1 MATITYREALN
12 QGLKEEMRRDSRIF
26 IMGEEVGRY
35 HGAYKVSNG
44 LLEEFGEQRV
54 VDAPISELGF
64 AGIGAG
70 AAMMGLR
77 PIIEMMTWNF
87 AILALDQIINNAAK
101 LRNMSGGA
109 LTCPV
114 LFRGPQGAAFQLSSQ
129 HSQVVEAFCAHVPGL
144 IVIAP
149 ATPKDAKGM
158 LKQALRTIED
168 PICMFEGELLYNVK
182 GEVPEGDFVVPLG
195 KAEVKR
201 EGKDV
206 TFCTWSRMLY
216 PTLDAA
222 TKLAEKGIEAEV
234 VDMRT
239 LRPLDMETLLTS
251 VRKTNRLVVV
261 FEGWPIA
268 SVGSSIVELV
278 QRDAFD
284 DLDAPVAMVHSADVP
299 MPYAKGLE
307 KAALPSVDKVVGAAR
322 KVLYLA

>member
-1 MATITYREALN
+1 MATVTYREALN
-12 QGLKEEMRRDSRIF
+12 QGLKEEMRRDPRIF

-35 HGAYKVSNG
+35 HGAYKVSAG

-54 VDAPISELGF
+54 VDTPISELGF
-64 AGIGAG
+64 AGIGIG

-101 LRNMSGGA
+101 LRNMTGGA

-114 LFRGPQGAAFQLSSQ
+114 LFRGPQGAAIQLSSQ
-129 HSQVVEAFCAHVPGL
+129 HSQIVEAFCAHVPGL
-144 IVIAP
+144 TVIAP

-158 LKQALRTIED
+158 LKEALRTIED

-182 GEVPEGDFVVPLG
+182 GEVPEGEYTVPLG

-222 TKLAEKGIEAEV
+222 TRLAQEGIEAEV

-239 LRPLDMETLLTS
+239 LRPLDMQTLLTS

-261 FEGWPIA
+261 FEGWPVA
-268 SVGSSIVELV
+268 SVGASVAEQV

-284 DLDAPVAMVHSADVP
+284 DLDAPVVLVHGADVP
-299 MPYAKGLE
+299 MPYNKNLE
-307 KAALPSVDKVVGAAR
+307 RAAMPNPDKVVAAAK
-322 KVLYLA
+322 KVLYV

>member
-1 MATITYREALN
+1 VATVTYREALN
-12 QGLKEEMRRDSRIF
+12 QALKEEMRRDPRVF

-35 HGAYKVSNG
+35 HGAYKVSAG

-54 VDAPISELGF
+54 VDTPISELGF
-64 AGIGAG
+64 AGIGIG

-114 LFRGPQGAAFQLSSQ
+114 LFRGPQGAAIQLSSQ
-129 HSQVVEAFCAHVPGL
+129 HSQIVEAFCAHVPGL
-144 IVIAP
+144 TVIAP
-149 ATPKDAKGM
+149 STPKDAKGM
-158 LKQALRTIED
+158 LKQALRTMED
-168 PICMFEGELLYNVK
+168 PVCMFEGELLYNVK
-182 GEVPEGDFVVPLG
+182 GDVPEGDYTVPLG
-195 KAEVKR
+195 VAEVKR

-206 TFCTWSRMLY
+206 TLCTWSRMLY

-222 TKLAEKGIEAEV
+222 AKLAQEGIEAEV

-239 LRPLDMETLLTS
+239 LRPLDMDTLLAS
-251 VRKTNRLVVV
+251 VRKTNRLAVV

-268 SVGSSIVELV
+268 SVGASIVEQV
-278 QRDAFD
+278 QREAFD
-284 DLDAPVAMVHSADVP
+284 DLDAPVAMVHGADVP
-299 MPYAKGLE
+299 MPYNKSLE
-307 KAALPSVDKVVGAAR
+307 KAAMPNADKVVAAA
-322 KVLYLA
+322 KQVLYLT